1 MPRRK
6 SDVLENNL
14 KDTYIVEKSRP
25 LFSLWRSEI
34 SLSEFK
40 ILDVYLSRIDSRD
53 PEHKTV
59 RFSKA
64 EFQKLLEVS
73 SLSSD
78 ALKERLKHLI
88 SCQVE
93 VENETRSGVV
103 NLFSAAFCERDDYEQ
118 YFIELTCT
126 PEAMKY
132 FFNIEELGYLRYKLR
147 NIIHITSRFS
157 YVMFAYIE
165 MNRFRKEWTVD
176 IDELKSILSCDDSEF
191 YRDYKIFNQR
201 VLKRCYDELT
211 AKTEL
216 RYSYTPNRV
225 GHKYKTITFTV
236 ETLSDKLLQS
246 PAPEAETANFTEL
259 DDEPSRSYSNDFLD
273 FLSDAVNREF
283 TEEEMQVLFDLT
295 NTKDLTAYDRDNNAK
310 TAKYLYLKF
319 MYDRFVLY
327 AKKRHIKKR
336 FEYFKRMIEQ
346 DGAEN

>member
-6 SDVLENNL
+6 TEVLENNL

-73 SLSSD
+73 SLSAD

-93 VENETRSGVV
+93 VESENKSGVV

-132 FFNIEELGYLRYKLR
+132 FFNIEEIGYLRYKLR

-157 YVMFAYIE
+157 YVMFMYIE
-165 MNRFRKEWTVD
+165 MNRFRKSWTVD

-191 YRDYKIFNQR
+191 YADYKYFNQR

-216 RYSYTPNRV
+216 RYSYTPNRI
-225 GHKYKTITFTV
+225 GHKYRTITFTV
-236 ETLSDKLLQS
+236 ETLSDKLLQAAV
-246 PAPEAETANFTEL
+246 PAAETANITEL
-259 DDEPSRSYSNDFLD
+259 DDKPQRSYSNDYID
-273 FLSDAVNREF
+273 FLADAVNREF
-283 TEEEMQVLFDLT
+283 DETEIKVLSDLA
-295 NTKDLTAYDRDNNAK
+295 NTKDLTDYDRNNNMQ
-310 TAKYLYLKF
+310 TAKYNYLLAMYNKLNLYGKKHKIKDRFAYLK
-319 MYDRFVLY
+319 
-327 AKKRHIKKR
+327 KI
-336 FEYFKRMIEQ
+336 IEQ